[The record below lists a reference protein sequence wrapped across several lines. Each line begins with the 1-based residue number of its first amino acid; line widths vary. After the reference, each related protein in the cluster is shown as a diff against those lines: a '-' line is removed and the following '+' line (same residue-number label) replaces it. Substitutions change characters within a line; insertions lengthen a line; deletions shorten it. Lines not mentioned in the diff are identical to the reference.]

1 MLVRLTTAVVI
12 ASLCAFTAARGWTV
26 VQFARPSTAS
36 GAAARAW
43 IGVPA
48 VTAAALDATL
58 RDMADESDAEAAQ
71 RRAKLLTALLAVR
84 PMSSVAW
91 LSLAGMQLVT
101 GQPYEKVL
109 AALKMSAI
117 TGPNEAAI
125 MWQRGIFELL
135 QWEALPPDFQ
145 HRAIVDLSGPL
156 GNDFVNESGVRLI
169 KDVLAAKT
177 PESKAQIAE
186 LLATQGVPAKE
197 LARIGLE
204 TPPSEQ

>member
-1 MLVRLTTAVVI
+1 MIVRLTTAVVV
-12 ASLCAFTAARGWTV
+12 ASVCALTAARGWTIV
-26 VQFARPSTAS
+26 EFARPSTAR

-48 VTAAALDATL
+48 VNAAALDAAL
-58 RDMADESDAEAAQ
+58 RDMAGEGDVEAAQ
-71 RRAKLLTALLAVR
+71 RRAKLLIALLAVR

-109 AALKMSAI
+109 AALKMSAV
-117 TGPNEAAI
+117 TGPNEAEI

-135 QWEALPPDFQ
+135 QWEALPPEFQ

-156 GNDFVNESGVRLI
+156 GNDFVNDSGVRLI

-186 LLATQGVPAKE
+186 LFAAQGVPAKE

-204 TPPSEQ
+204 TPQSGQ